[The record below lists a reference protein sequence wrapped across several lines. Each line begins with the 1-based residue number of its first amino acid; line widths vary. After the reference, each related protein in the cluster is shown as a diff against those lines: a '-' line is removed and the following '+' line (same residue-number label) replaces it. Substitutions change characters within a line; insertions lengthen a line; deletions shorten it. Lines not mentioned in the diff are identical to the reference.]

1 MAVKI
6 NILCLSDNKIHY
18 VVFFSLQNDKYLISG
33 KNKGMFKNYNNFK
46 RKQNN
51 DERRKNSR

>member
-6 NILCLSDNKIHY
+6 NILCLDDNKIHY
-18 VVFFSLQNDKYLISG
+18 VVFFSLQSEKYLISE
-33 KNKGMFKNYNNFK
+33 KKRKFKNYNNFK